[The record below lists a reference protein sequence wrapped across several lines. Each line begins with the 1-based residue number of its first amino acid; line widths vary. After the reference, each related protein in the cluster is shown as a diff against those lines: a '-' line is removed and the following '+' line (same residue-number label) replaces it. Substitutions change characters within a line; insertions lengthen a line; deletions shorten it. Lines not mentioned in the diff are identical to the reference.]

1 MLDRVGAGQVV
12 VIDPEGEVVFDQEGQ
27 VSLGSINEAIS
38 RATGLPAPELPA
50 INQEGSFN
58 EVNIEVTTR

>member
-1 MLDRVGAGQVV
+1 M
-12 VIDPEGEVVFDQEGQ
+12 FDQEGQ
-27 VSLGSINEAIS
+27 VSLGSINDAIS
-38 RATGLPAPELPA
+38 RATGLPAPELPE